1 MLFVKKLKNNTL
13 LVDLEK
19 LEIGKKRKPLN
30 FIAWKWCVILLD
42 INDVGW
48 PSGRGDNYPEAYRI
62 YWSFI
67 LGDDFERGWLINR
80 KTRRILYENLA
91 RRGVPGRL
99 AAGTVYSNKRR
110 FVSYPSG
117 WKSLSQRLIYQLGRS
132 NILVPLTRGHWNSP
146 RWVER
151 YWGQGLFNPF
161 IGGTSFAP
169 VSMILLELRSK
180 LGWTISR

>member
-62 YWSFI
+62 YWS
-67 LGDDFERGWLINR
+67 
-80 KTRRILYENLA
+80 LYSE
-91 RRGVPGRL
+91 
-99 AAGTVYSNKRR
+99 
-110 FVSYPSG
+110 
-117 WKSLSQRLIYQLGRS
+117 
-132 NILVPLTRGHWNSP
+132 
-146 RWVER
+146 
-151 YWGQGLFNPF
+151 
-161 IGGTSFAP
+161 
-169 VSMILLELRSK
+169 
-180 LGWTISR
+180 TISSEDRWSTEKQGESSMRI